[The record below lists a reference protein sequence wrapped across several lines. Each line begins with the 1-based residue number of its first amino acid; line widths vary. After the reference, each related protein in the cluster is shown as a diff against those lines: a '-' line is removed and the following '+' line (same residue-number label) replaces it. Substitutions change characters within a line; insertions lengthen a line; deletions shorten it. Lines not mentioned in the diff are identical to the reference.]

1 MSIKQQT
8 TLIRILFVAFLII
21 SIAAMIE
28 DAQTATNYAQHAQQI
43 PAK

>member
-1 MSIKQQT
+1 MTIKQQA
-8 TLIRILFVAFLII
+8 TLIKILFVAFLVI
-21 SIAAMIE
+21 SIVAMIE